1 MLILRIFFR
10 VGPHETPT
18 CISTTCAVTI
28 ISRHHLFVKTAV
40 CSHIWLV
47 LYYRSLNH
55 IICWWTTPQLGIS
68 LSSGMLGF
76 MLNTI
81 ETIDFIK
88 GHFLLFCELTLTRIS
103 SCLIGN
109 KYFSAVSFL
118 FVRVSFDSC
127 CFKLSLCTVISRN
140 NLFLPCLWM
149 RKSLLLSP
157 VWA

>member
-10 VGPHETPT
+10 VSPHEPPT
-18 CISTTCAVTI
+18 CVSTTCAVTI
-28 ISRHHLFVKTAV
+28 ISRNHLLVKTAV
-40 CSHIWLV
+40 CTHIWLV
-47 LYYRSLNH
+47 LCYGSLSH
-55 IICWWTTPQLGIS
+55 IICWWTTPQLGIP

-76 MLNTI
+76 ILNTF
-81 ETIDFIK
+81 EAIDFIK
-88 GHFLLFCELTLTRIS
+88 GHFLLFGELTLTRIS

-127 CFKLSLCTVISRN
+127 SFKLSLCTVISRN
-140 NLFLPCLWM
+140 NLFLSYLWM
-149 RKSLLLSP
+149 RESLLLSP